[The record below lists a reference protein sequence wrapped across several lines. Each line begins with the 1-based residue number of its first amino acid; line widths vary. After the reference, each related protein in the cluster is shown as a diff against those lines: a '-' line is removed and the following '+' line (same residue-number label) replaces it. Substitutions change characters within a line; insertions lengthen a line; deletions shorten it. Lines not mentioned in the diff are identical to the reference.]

1 MRMNAGKFNV
11 NHEIGREYL
20 SRLGSFRPAIGAVFA
35 LLMYFTLR
43 GHLLPNITA
52 PSPEHEPSEAFA
64 WFLAV
69 GFFLGFSER
78 LAKEMVSTAE
88 SGIGFGGGGGGS
100 DGGVPPYPGLPPTS
114 GAHSTSAAGPS
125 SVGETTGRARPRRRS
140 A

>member
-1 MRMNAGKFNV
+1 MNAGKFNV

-52 PSPEHEPSEAFA
+52 PSPENEPSEAFA

-69 GFFLGFSER
+69 GFFLGFRER

-88 SGIGFGGGGGGS
+88 SGIGFGGGGSG
-100 DGGVPPYPGLPPTS
+100 DEGVPPYPGLPPAS
-114 GAHSTSAAGPS
+114 GAHSTSAAGS
-125 SVGETTGRARPRRRS
+125 ASVVETSGRARPRRRS